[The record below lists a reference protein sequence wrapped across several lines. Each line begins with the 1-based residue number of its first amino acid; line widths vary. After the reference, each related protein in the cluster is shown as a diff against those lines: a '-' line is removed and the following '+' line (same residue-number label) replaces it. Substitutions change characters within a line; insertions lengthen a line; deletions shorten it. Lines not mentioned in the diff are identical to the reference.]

1 MCRLVVVLQHK
12 TFIYD
17 LNSTTILEEIETV
30 PNTKG
35 KIPIAVRLPNISD
48 YMSSC
53 TVENSLSIVDNF
65 YAIFAT
71 NACFQIRSLCICS

>member
-1 MCRLVVVLQHK
+1 MTSYHIMCRLVVVLQNK

-35 KIPIAVRLPNISD
+35 KVHTAGV
-48 YMSSC
+48 C
-53 TVENSLSIVDNF
+53 
-65 YAIFAT
+65 
-71 NACFQIRSLCICS
+71 QILQVTPQAGVIK